1 MCGCNKK
8 KVGVNM
14 TPKNTPKRMYDF
26 TADTDFVL
34 VESRSRHYKDIKSPT
49 LTAAE
54 MLQRYGKRSYGTV
67 AYGTRFN
74 MLRDDYEY
82 YSSHNISGVDLV
94 LVSPVKD
101 TENTTVNNDVKIDL
115 VIENMPNTDVV
126 IEDVVVSDLNP
137 NDLTVIKGIGLK
149 TEQTLNELGFNT
161 LHDLLNLTYEQWHNI
176 RPASTEE
183 GYNTMINE
191 IRSLIASQ

>member
-1 MCGCNKK
+1 
-8 KVGVNM
+8 M

-49 LTAAE
+49 LSAAE
-54 MLQRYGKRSYGTV
+54 MLQRYGKRSYGVV

-74 MLRDDYEY
+74 MLREDYEY
-82 YSSHNISGVDLV
+82 YNSRNISGVDLV
-94 LVSPVKD
+94 LVNAPKD
-101 TENTTVNNDVKIDL
+101 VEEPIVHNDAQVDL
-115 VIENMPNTDVV
+115 VVENMPTVET
-126 IEDVVVSDLNP
+126 IAEESVVSDLNP

-161 LHDLLNLTYEQWHNI
+161 LHDLLNLTYEQWHDI
-176 RPASTEE
+176 RPTSTEE
-183 GYNTMINE
+183 GYNAIMDE
-191 IRSLIASQ
+191 IRSLVTDE